1 MATKLLRLT
10 ADGKKE
16 AGGRGNQT
24 GTRVSE
30 YRGICV
36 CTCVYVLCVCV
47 SVISLLKY
55 Y

>member
-1 MATKLLRLT
+1 MIPLQNRMATKLLRLT

-24 GTRVSE
+24 GTRVSMSIVV
-30 YRGICV
+30 YV

-47 SVISLLKY
+47 
-55 Y
+55 